1 MSSSL
6 PADIHRLVAE
16 RAGFRCE
23 YCLVP
28 DSLTFAPHEVDH
40 IIALKH
46 GGRSLLDNLAYTCV
60 ICNRRKGSDVASFDI
75 VTDRVVPLYHPRRD
89 VWADHF
95 QLDGARIVP
104 RTPQGRATVSLLRL
118 NRPSRLAER
127 HLLLEGGM
135 LIAPE

>member
-1 MSSSL
+1 VSSSL

-75 VTDRVVPLYHPRRD
+75 VTDWVVPLYHPRRD

-95 QLDGARIVP
+95 QLA
-104 RTPQGRATVSLLRL
+104 TPQGRATVLLLRL
-118 NRPSRLAER
+118 NRPSHLAER

-135 LIAPE
+135 LVAPE